1 MHMQFTSTV
10 AYSDLAEVCL
20 FSRLS
25 VSSSV
30 FHVHTVADSRVADS
44 RVADSGGADS
54 RVADCRG
61 AESRVADCRGAESR
75 EQAQFELM
83 FKLLLRTIHTDFRV
97 FYSKIFP
104 GFNFRFRL
112 LNRTTASMM
121 RPDIIPVC

>member
-44 RVADSGGADS
+44 R
-54 RVADCRG
+54 
-61 AESRVADCRGAESR
+61 GAESR

-97 FYSKIFP
+97 FNSKIFP
-104 GFNFRFRL
+104 GFNSDFVFS
-112 LNRTTASMM
+112 TA
-121 RPDIIPVC
+121 RQHR